1 MNIEKFLRDI
11 VLAVCLPTI
20 GIAGYSHGS
29 MRPVGMQQSEV
40 DVSGTPEARD
50 LFDSGRIN
58 MEQGRPRQ
66 ALDWFEA
73 AIKKDPNFALA
84 WSAAGTVHFG
94 LGDHEQGI
102 DEMRR
107 AAALAPK
114 VAAYY
119 RSLAG
124 VLMFLKRP
132 EDALKVWQQ
141 LQEVYPDDPDARKN
155 IALILGDL
163 GRYQEE
169 LPQLEA
175 AMNDPD
181 GWKLLIELGM
191 TYAELG
197 QNEKAI
203 ASFESALQHDSSADS
218 LNGVAYALAEKN
230 LMLEQA
236 LRYAQR
242 AVRERE
248 NETSHISLEHLTY
261 EDLRTMPG
269 LGGDWDTLGWTY
281 FKLNQNTA
289 AQKYLEAA
297 WNLFDSATIG
307 DHLGQLYEKQGKKL
321 EAEQVYAL
329 ALAHKDVPDETRARL
344 VALLGSSELAD
355 QAIEKAVETLRAMQS
370 VKVDQVVKSSG
381 KADFF
386 VLLVRGPRVVDVK
399 FISGSPALRDAGN
412 AVAAAKFEVLV
423 PDEGPIQIVRR
434 GILTC
439 KSESFACE
447 FELIPVDG
455 VQSVQ

>member
-1 MNIEKFLRDI
+1 
-11 VLAVCLPTI
+11 
-20 GIAGYSHGS
+20 
-29 MRPVGMQQSEV
+29 
-40 DVSGTPEARD
+40 
-50 LFDSGRIN
+50 

-66 ALDWFEA
+66 ALDSFEA
-73 AIKKDPNFALA
+73 AIKKDENFALA

-107 AAALAPK
+107 AVALAPR
-114 VAAYY
+114 VPAYY

-124 VLMFLKRP
+124 ALMFLKRP
-132 EDALKVWQQ
+132 EDALKLWRQ
-141 LQEVYPDDPDARKN
+141 LQEIYPNDPDARKN

-181 GWKLLIELGM
+181 GWQLLIELGM

-197 QNEKAI
+197 QNEKAL
-203 ASFESALQHDSSADS
+203 ATFESALQRDSSADS
-218 LNGVAYALAEKN
+218 LNAVAYALIEKN
-230 LMLEQA
+230 LMLDQA

-248 NETSHISLEHLTY
+248 TETSHISLEHLTY

-281 FKLNQNTA
+281 FKMGNFEQA
-289 AQKYLEAA
+289 RRYLEAA
-297 WNLFDSATIG
+297 WNLFESPTIG
-307 DHLGQLYEKQGKKL
+307 DHLGQLYEKQGKKQ
-321 EAEQVYAL
+321 EAAQLYAL
-329 ALAHKDVPDETRARL
+329 ALAHKDFPDETRPRL
-344 VALLGSSELAD
+344 VALLGSAELAD
-355 QAIEKAVETLRAMQS
+355 QAIEKADESLDAMRR
-370 VKVDQVVKSSG
+370 VKVDQFAKSSG
-381 KADFF
+381 RAEFF
-386 VLLVRGPRVVDVK
+386 VLFARGPRVVDVK
-399 FISGSPALRDAGN
+399 FISGSPALREAGN
-412 AVAAAKFEVLV
+412 TVAAGKFEVLI

-439 KSESFACE
+439 KSETSTCE
-447 FELIPVDG
+447 FELIPPDG